1 LIYIKDNDREVNT
14 TFVIQFMVDL
24 NTKVGSNI
32 QPFIIT
38 SSKYLETFQ
47 FTLFYNGTKIQK

>member
-1 LIYIKDNDREVNT
+1 MSKLYLRLIYIKDNDREVNP

-47 FTLFYNGTKIQK
+47 FTLF